1 MMTPESRRIALT
13 FDDGPTPGI
22 TGQIL
27 DLLEQHGAAASFFLV
42 GENITPQTAPIVRR
56 TYEMGCEICHHSFSH
71 KDMSR
76 MTRAQIAFEM
86 QETTHRITEIT
97 GMPPKFFRPP
107 YIAVGE
113 TMFQEIKLP
122 FVAGY
127 GVDDFDEAVTT
138 QMRVDGVLRQAKP
151 NAVILL
157 HDQENNTK
165 TVEAVAQLL
174 PALREAGYEFVT
186 MSKLFAETGITPLPR
201 VLYSYA
207 EQTEMYG

>member
-97 GMPPKFFRPP
+97 GMPIFSP
-107 YIAVGE
+107 AVYCGR
-113 TMFQEIKLP
+113 
-122 FVAGY
+122 G
-127 GVDDFDEAVTT
+127 DDVSGD
-138 QMRVDGVLRQAKP
+138 
-151 NAVILL
+151 
-157 HDQENNTK
+157 
-165 TVEAVAQLL
+165 
-174 PALREAGYEFVT
+174 
-186 MSKLFAETGITPLPR
+186 
-201 VLYSYA
+201 
-207 EQTEMYG
+207 